1 MLSTPFRKRL
11 FIRFLISFG
20 IAALFGIVI
29 SEGAFQL
36 TAGDEGRNPQVH
48 EIIVPAGT
56 AERVE
61 QGLPIPS
68 IPESMIFYEGDEI
81 VVVNQDVTSH
91 QLGPI
96 WVPPGT
102 SGKLSLDKPI
112 QYDLACTFQPS
123 NTLGLEVRSRLT
135 AGIRVQGIIAI
146 GIPSAIL
153 LWLFSMIIFPVEGQV
168 ENLGAG

>member
-1 MLSTPFRKRL
+1 MVSTHFRKRL
-11 FIRFLISFG
+11 LMRLLISFG
-20 IAALFGIVI
+20 IALIFGTII
-29 SEGAFQL
+29 SEGTFRMM
-36 TAGDEGRNPQVH
+36 AGDEGRDPQVY
-48 EIIVPAGT
+48 EIIVPSGT

-68 IPESMIFYEGDEI
+68 IPESMVFYEGDEI

-112 QYDLACTFQPS
+112 HYDLACTFQPS

-135 AGIRVQGIIAI
+135 AGIRAQGIIAI
-146 GIPSAIL
+146 GIPSAVL
-153 LWLFSMIIFPVEGQV
+153 LWLFSIVIVPIKGQA
-168 ENLGAG
+168 ESLGTA